1 MYLRKY
7 LSKSLG
13 GKSLYSHK
21 RIAQKVSHLENSSR
35 QRKVTHSYSQFH
47 ETDWTTAILKMRY
60 LPHRV
65 LPQLLRYAT
74 IHTSSLLHCNYAFV
88 SVSQFD
94 CRILEGRDSI
104 IIFIYLESSTLSG
117 TLKSSINVKWL
128 NHLTDIVTDGYYNPL
143 SSNCN
148 SCKMLSQKSILCKNR
163 RTTSVVQVL

>member
-1 MYLRKY
+1 MCTWENTCLSLSEAKVCIATKGLPRKF
-7 LSKSLG
+7 LILKTALGKSEKSL
-13 GKSLYSHK
+13 
-21 RIAQKVSHLENSSR
+21 
-35 QRKVTHSYSQFH
+35 SYSQFY

-60 LPHRV
+60 LPHHV

-74 IHTSSLLHCNYAFV
+74 IHTSILLHCNYAFV

-104 IIFIYLESSTLSG
+104 IIFISLESSTLSG

-128 NHLTDIVTDGYYNPL
+128 NHLTDVVTDGYYNPL

-148 SCKMLSQKSILCKNR
+148 SCKILSQKSILCKNR
-163 RTTSVVQVL
+163 RPTSVV